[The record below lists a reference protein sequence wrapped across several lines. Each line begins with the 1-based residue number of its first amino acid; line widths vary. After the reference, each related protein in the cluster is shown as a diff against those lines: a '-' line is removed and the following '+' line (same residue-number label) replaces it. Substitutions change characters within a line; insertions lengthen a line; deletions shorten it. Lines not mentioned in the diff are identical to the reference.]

1 MNSLMPEKLQEI
13 IDKAMKIEKKY
24 IKRKNII
31 MKVLPEFKDLFIKV
45 KEVLR
50 NRKFLIILGENKR
63 FYTMVRNADQRRMRK
78 AEKMLN
84 QHWENG
90 LKYEM
95 EIVTWWLKIWKTY
108 SMILKKCQKKIDK
121 NSEILSFF

>member
-1 MNSLMPEKLQEI
+1 MPEKLQEI

-95 EIVTWWLKIWKTY
+95 EIVT
-108 SMILKKCQKKIDK
+108 
-121 NSEILSFF
+121 